1 MPFSEAAVTECVD
14 TKYLLSVTY
23 ILDSLKCPEWK
34 NCAQHTS
41 NTNSALEITHGKH
54 SDTAAARVKHPLKQ
68 KVEGNSKIDCSL
80 YVISPSN
87 FYNFWLVVII

>member
-23 ILDSLKCPEWK
+23 ILDSLKCLEWK

-41 NTNSALEITHGKH
+41 NTNSVLEITHGKH
-54 SDTAAARVKHPLKQ
+54 SDLAAVHVKHPLKQ
-68 KVEGNSKIDCSL
+68 MI
-80 YVISPSN
+80 
-87 FYNFWLVVII
+87 